1 MSFFL
6 NINQQQAGPYEIDQV
21 NQMLTNGQITLQTL
35 GWKDGMANWE
45 SLASPTFSAT
55 GIGIPRETE
64 SNSPTRPQ
72 AQQKANPVQGSAQGN
87 GSFSIGSSIGQAF
100 TFFKG
105 NVIGSI
111 AWLVIT
117 SALSST
123 GIGLLLAP
131 LLGVNFFGCAKRFQE
146 TGKQMEIGDLFDFT
160 KAVDKILGPIILGF
174 IVFIGFVFFIIPGLI
189 FSIWW
194 TFSPC
199 VLADRPNLSF
209 IDAMQKS
216 RLAAKGNWIN
226 LCLLFIAL
234 GLLQVLGAIC
244 LGVGLLVTI
253 PVGHVALY
261 FAYAQ
266 CRK

>member
-1 MSFFL
+1 MSLFL
-6 NINQQQAGPYEIDQV
+6 NINQQQAGPYEVDQV
-21 NQMLTNGQITLQTL
+21 NQMIANGQITLKTL

-45 SLASPTFSAT
+45 SLASPTFSAM
-55 GIGIPRETE
+55 GIGTPPQTE
-64 SNSPTRPQ
+64 SNSPVRAQT
-72 AQQKANPVQGSAQGN
+72 QQKARPIADSAQGN
-87 GSFSIGSSIGQAF
+87 GSFSIGSSIGQAL

-117 SALSST
+117 TVLSST
-123 GIGLLLAP
+123 GIGFLLVP

-160 KAVDKILGPIILGF
+160 KAVDKIFGPIVIGF
-174 IVFIGFVFFIIPGLI
+174 IVFMGFVFFIIPGLI

-199 VLADRPNLSF
+199 VLADRPNLSLV
-209 IDAMQKS
+209 DAMQKS

-226 LCLLFIAL
+226 LLLLFITL

-244 LGVGLLVTI
+244 LGIGLIVTI